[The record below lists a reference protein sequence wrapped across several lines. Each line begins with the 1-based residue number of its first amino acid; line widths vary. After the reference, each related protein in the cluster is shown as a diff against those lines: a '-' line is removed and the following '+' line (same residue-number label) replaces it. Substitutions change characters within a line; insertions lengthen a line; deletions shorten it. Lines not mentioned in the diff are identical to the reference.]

1 MRTVHSPLLPYAAA
15 AAVALAVGWAVGL
28 SWTDRLVLPVAVVL
42 LGLIKTAQRWNERRR
57 RRAVADAWL
66 LNGGRPTQF
75 AWRAEELTSPGE
87 RRLLARS
94 LRAVVREL
102 GFPGRRSTVPLNRK
116 ALRPHADEIAA
127 LAARL
132 DDLDRP
138 VSPAGILEVE
148 HLLTSPGSP
157 LHLYSA
163 ETDVSQKLAAIRRDL
178 EEAC

>member
-1 MRTVHSPLLPYAAA
+1 MRTVHIPLLPYAAA

-28 SWTDRLVLPVAVVL
+28 SWADRLVLPVAIVL

-102 GFPGRRSTVPLNRK
+102 GFPGRRSTVPLNRR
-116 ALRPHADEIAA
+116 ALRPHAEEIAA
-127 LAARL
+127 LAERL

-138 VSPAGILEVE
+138 ISPAGILEVE
-148 HLLTSPGSP
+148 ELLTSPGSP
-157 LHLYSA
+157 LFLHESDA
-163 ETDVSQKLAAIRRDL
+163 DVSKTLAKIHRKL
-178 EEAC
+178 EAR